1 MTEPSFSKPTNDSPF
16 FRNEPVNYTTGIFQF
31 FIIFLYFIFVYI
43 FIFKFFMNENNI
55 L

>member
-31 FIIFLYFIFVYI
+31 FIIFLYFIFYI
-43 FIFKFFMNENNI
+43 CLYFYF
-55 L
+55 